1 MELHDPDTAK
11 AYEAL
16 IYREEVNPSLLDN
29 HSSSS
34 QTQEFVA
41 KIGVAKAPTT
51 DSGYEDDNFDDH
63 SARSELLERRGS
75 GVSHKGDHESAM
87 HRSFSP
93 LAGLALGF
101 RYVYELSRYSKNSLL
116 LIATYW

>member
-16 IYREEVNPSLLDN
+16 IYREEVNQSLLDS
-29 HSSSS
+29 HHSSS
-34 QTQEFVA
+34 QTQESLFNA
-41 KIGVAKAPTT
+41 RTGKAPITT
-51 DSGYEDDNFDDH
+51 PGYEDDNLDNH
-63 SARSELLERRGS
+63 SAHSELLERRGS
-75 GVSHKGDHESAM
+75 GVSHKEDHESAM

-101 RYVYELSRYSKNSLL
+101 RYVTLSTWENRVCR
-116 LIATYW
+116 